1 MSAALLRRIKA
12 IRAKIDPDE
21 VKVYWADK
29 PEQGF
34 DLDTWPAEIER
45 RLAEAKARGERVIE
59 IKRYYGMPD
68 AKLPD
73 RPHRGL
79 K

>member
-21 VKVYWADK
+21 FTVYWNNQ
-29 PEQGF
+29 PGEGF

-59 IKRYYGMPD
+59 IKRFYGIPET
-68 AKLPD
+68 K
-73 RPHRGL
+73 
-79 K
+79 

>member
-21 VKVYWADK
+21 FTVYWNNQPD
-29 PEQGF
+29 QGF

-59 IKRYYGMPD
+59 IKRFYGIPET
-68 AKLPD
+68 K
-73 RPHRGL
+73 
-79 K
+79 